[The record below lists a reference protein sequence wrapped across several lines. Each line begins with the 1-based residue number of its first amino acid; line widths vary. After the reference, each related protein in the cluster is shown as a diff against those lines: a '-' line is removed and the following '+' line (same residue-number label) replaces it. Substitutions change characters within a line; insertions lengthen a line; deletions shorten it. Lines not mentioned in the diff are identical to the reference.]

1 MVQDHSIRI
10 YRYEAP
16 EGFEGWTPQ
25 MREDEIRTWCEE
37 NLLPELARLDPENTH
52 SFGEDFA
59 RRGDLTVFTPL
70 QISPTLRKR
79 EAFRVELRN
88 LTYEAQ
94 RDIMFFIC
102 DRLPRV
108 VGMAFDA
115 TGNGGYLAEQAA
127 LRYGPAVVEQV
138 SLNLAWYAEW
148 MPKLKGE
155 FEAFNIELSRHQS
168 TLDDLLSIKVENGIP
183 VIDKGRKADLESAGG
198 KAKRH
203 GDSAVSL
210 VMAVRASY
218 MAGRKQPIECQSAG
232 RRASAQQDLAGT
244 RNTTNRGWGTVAGRT
259 DLGGY

>member
-1 MVQDHSIRI
+1 ESADEEYGCIPKKSGGAYLSRVLIEQAMVQDHSIRI

-115 TGNGGYLAEQAA
+115 
-127 LRYGPAVVEQV
+127 
-138 SLNLAWYAEW
+138 
-148 MPKLKGE
+148 
-155 FEAFNIELSRHQS
+155 
-168 TLDDLLSIKVENGIP
+168 
-183 VIDKGRKADLESAGG
+183 
-198 KAKRH
+198 
-203 GDSAVSL
+203 
-210 VMAVRASY
+210 
-218 MAGRKQPIECQSAG
+218 
-232 RRASAQQDLAGT
+232 
-244 RNTTNRGWGTVAGRT
+244 
-259 DLGGY
+259 

>member
-1 MVQDHSIRI
+1 
-10 YRYEAP
+10 
-16 EGFEGWTPQ
+16 
-25 MREDEIRTWCEE
+25 
-37 NLLPELARLDPENTH
+37 
-52 SFGEDFA
+52 
-59 RRGDLTVFTPL
+59 PL

-148 MPKLKGE
+148 MPKLKWE

-168 TLDDLLSIKVENGIP
+168 TLDDL
-183 VIDKGRKADLESAGG
+183 
-198 KAKRH
+198 
-203 GDSAVSL
+203 
-210 VMAVRASY
+210 
-218 MAGRKQPIECQSAG
+218 
-232 RRASAQQDLAGT
+232 
-244 RNTTNRGWGTVAGRT
+244 
-259 DLGGY
+259 

>member
-1 MVQDHSIRI
+1 M
-10 YRYEAP
+10 
-16 EGFEGWTPQ
+16 
-25 MREDEIRTWCEE
+25 
-37 NLLPELARLDPENTH
+37 
-52 SFGEDFA
+52 
-59 RRGDLTVFTPL
+59 
-70 QISPTLRKR
+70 
-79 EAFRVELRN
+79 
-88 LTYEAQ
+88 
-94 RDIMFFIC
+94 
-102 DRLPRV
+102 
-108 VGMAFDA
+108 
-115 TGNGGYLAEQAA
+115 
-127 LRYGPAVVEQV
+127 VEQV
-138 SLNLAWYAEW
+138 SINLAWYAEW

>member
-1 MVQDHSIRI
+1 M
-10 YRYEAP
+10 
-16 EGFEGWTPQ
+16 
-25 MREDEIRTWCEE
+25 
-37 NLLPELARLDPENTH
+37 
-52 SFGEDFA
+52 
-59 RRGDLTVFTPL
+59 FTPL

-148 MPKLKGE
+148 MPKLKGGVRG
-155 FEAFNIELSRHQS
+155 LQHR
-168 TLDDLLSIKVENGIP
+168 
-183 VIDKGRKADLESAGG
+183 
-198 KAKRH
+198 
-203 GDSAVSL
+203 AVQ
-210 VMAVRASY
+210 APKH
-218 MAGRKQPIECQSAG
+218 AGRSSLDQG
-232 RRASAQQDLAGT
+232 RERHSSD
-244 RNTTNRGWGTVAGRT
+244 R
-259 DLGGY
+259 